1 MVEDAVSRQADE
13 ITGRLHDGEAA
24 WGRMSLVDR
33 RKLLERFGELTAR
46 HASEWIQA
54 AARVKGLSEGSPLIG
69 EEWISGPW
77 AVLGYVGALRQ
88 TLQRLENR
96 EDVLAGF
103 PIRTLVNDQLAV
115 KVLPAGI
122 YDRLLLNGFTAEVW
136 MQPGVTEN
144 ELRRTAGLGQRDPA
158 QTRGVVLVLGAGN
171 IFSIAP
177 LDALYQL
184 YAENRAVVLKLN
196 PITDPLKPVFDK
208 IFAPFIDLG
217 VLEIVTGGVQIGS
230 ELAYH
235 EQISAVHMTG
245 SEHTHDAIVWGSADE
260 ARAAKES
267 GRPKLDKPITSELG
281 GVAPVI
287 IVPGRWSQ
295 ADLTFQ
301 ARHVATQRLH
311 NSGSN
316 CIAAQI
322 VLVSSDWE
330 QKDAFLAELRAAMA
344 AAPARPAWYP
354 GSDDRIRQAR
364 ERHPEAAAAA
374 GGTPART
381 LLTGLHLGDAAED
394 AFDTEYFAPV
404 LGVSEL
410 PGTGADFL
418 RSAIAASNQRLRGTL
433 GANIIIHPMTRKEL
447 GPAFARAIADLRYG
461 TIGINA
467 WTGVGYLTPYAT
479 WGAFPGHTLDDVQS
493 GIGVVHNALLL
504 ERTERTVVDGP
515 FRPTPRAL
523 LHGEWTIS
531 PKPPWF
537 VDNRTAATTGKLLT
551 SFAARPRWSAL
562 PAIFASALRG

>member
-410 PGTGADFL
+410 PGTGADFSGRL
-418 RSAIAASNQRLRGTL
+418 SPQVTRGCGGRSAQTSSS
-433 GANIIIHPMTRKEL
+433 TR
-447 GPAFARAIADLRYG
+447 
-461 TIGINA
+461 
-467 WTGVGYLTPYAT
+467 
-479 WGAFPGHTLDDVQS
+479 
-493 GIGVVHNALLL
+493 
-504 ERTERTVVDGP
+504 
-515 FRPTPRAL
+515 
-523 LHGEWTIS
+523 
-531 PKPPWF
+531 
-537 VDNRTAATTGKLLT
+537 
-551 SFAARPRWSAL
+551 
-562 PAIFASALRG
+562 